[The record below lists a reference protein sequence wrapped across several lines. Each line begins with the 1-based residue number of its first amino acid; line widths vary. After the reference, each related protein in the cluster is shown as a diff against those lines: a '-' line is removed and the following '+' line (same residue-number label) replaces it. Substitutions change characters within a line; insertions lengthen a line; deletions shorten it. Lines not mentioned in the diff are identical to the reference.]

1 MQSQCDRGYQTTGGQ
16 EMVKGSMNHSWVM
29 KIAYKLT
36 SEMAQHLRVLD
47 DFPKET
53 VRVPTSMQPLHNKLK
68 LELHRIQYPLLT
80 STGI

>member
-36 SEMAQHLRVLD
+36 SGLYGFR
-47 DFPKET
+47 F
-53 VRVPTSMQPLHNKLK
+53 
-68 LELHRIQYPLLT
+68 IQVSKFMKSNT
-80 STGI
+80 